1 MFNPEKT
8 FRSVQK
14 YGLIEKGSSNKPVKT
29 KHRLYAPFSLS
40 KNKNKTVKLQ
50 FSNWKYIKSIRDSP
64 DIQSTGEYF
73 TFVSNSVKKYIC
85 KIKNLLNWNWIEL
98 KIVTDSYVV

>member
-8 FRSVQK
+8 FGSVQK

-50 FSNWKYIKSIRDSP
+50 FSNWKYIRESP
-64 DIQSTGEYF
+64 DLQSTGEYSSSLWVKVLKS
-73 TFVSNSVKKYIC
+73 TF
-85 KIKNLLNWNWIEL
+85 IK
-98 KIVTDSYVV
+98 